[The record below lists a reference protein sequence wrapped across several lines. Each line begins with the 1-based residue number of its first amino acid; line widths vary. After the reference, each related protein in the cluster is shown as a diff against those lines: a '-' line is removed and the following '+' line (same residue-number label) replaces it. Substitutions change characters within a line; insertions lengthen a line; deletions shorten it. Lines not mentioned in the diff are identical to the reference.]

1 MDLSMSRRSVISE
14 GKPPFKHSIDN
25 ILKPQE
31 EGNLCSSEDK
41 ADLRDSDPEV
51 DPGVSGTE
59 LADSSTQRCS
69 SIHCSESP
77 EGKPISGGSYLPQ
90 TQSLED
96 PLNMSLPHNDP
107 GDPRVAAAAAA
118 AAPGD
123 YYLVNRET
131 KRSPDNV
138 ATEGPVSKKR
148 RFRTTFTSEQLKALE
163 QVFQVTHYPDINT
176 RDDLSR
182 KTGLS
187 EERVQIWFQNRRAKW
202 RKHEKLGNFGGL
214 QDLKEVSFVPAPKAV
229 IRLDEEKKPSRK
241 VDSGDKSGDESPDLD
256 KSPSLSIVPPPYTLL
271 QPHFGI
277 PPLLYYQ
284 ACLPGTVPNS
294 RRADSLTSLR
304 LKAREYEAA
313 LEMQYLYK

>member
-25 ILKPQE
+25 ILKRQE
-31 EGNLCSSEDK
+31 EENLCSSEDK
-41 ADLRDSDPEV
+41 ADERDSDPEV

-59 LADSSTQRCS
+59 LADSDTRRCS
-69 SIHCSESP
+69 SLRCSASP
-77 EGKPISGGSYLPQ
+77 EGSPTSGGSSLPQ
-90 TQSLED
+90 THGLGD
-96 PLNMSLPHNDP
+96 PLNTSLPQGGTGETRMGAA
-107 GDPRVAAAAAA
+107 GDH
-118 AAPGD
+118 
-123 YYLVNRET
+123 YLMNRET
-131 KRSPDNV
+131 KRSPDS
-138 ATEGPVSKKR
+138 AGTEGPVSKKR

-163 QVFQVTHYPDINT
+163 HVFQVTHYPDINT

-214 QDLKEVSFVPAPKAV
+214 QDLKEVSFVPAPKTV

-241 VDSGDKSGDESPDLD
+241 VDSGDKSGDESPDLE

-277 PPLLYYQ
+277 PPFLYYQ

>member
-25 ILKPQE
+25 ILKRQE
-31 EGNLCSSEDK
+31 EENLCSPEDK
-41 ADLRDSDPEV
+41 ADERDSDPEV

-59 LADSSTQRCS
+59 LAEDSDTPRCS
-69 SIHCSESP
+69 SLHCSESS
-77 EGKPISGGSYLPQ
+77 EDSPIPGSSCLPQ
-90 TQSLED
+90 THSHVD
-96 PLNMSLPHNDP
+96 PLHLSLSQADT
-107 GDPRVAAAAAA
+107 GDPRVAAA
-118 AAPGD
+118 GED
-123 YYLVNRET
+123 YVMSRGT
-131 KRSPDNV
+131 KRSPDGV
-138 ATEGPVSKKR
+138 GTEGPVSKKR

-214 QDLKEVSFVPAPKAV
+214 QDLKEVSFVPAPKTV

-241 VDSGDKSGDESPDLD
+241 VDSGDKSGDESPDLE

-284 ACLPGTVPNS
+284 ACLPATVPNG